1 MHKEYHDENVDI
13 VMLKL
18 ENMILEMFYYQER

>member
-1 MHKEYHDENVDI
+1 LDI

-18 ENMILEMFYYQER
+18 PL